1 MSEEIKF
8 EPVFGDQSL
17 FDGAPDDV
25 DMIGYNGGF
34 YKNSQNG
41 PMYCCGCTF
50 TTDEYR
56 NKGFIAM
63 RHIIKAPTW
72 TKADQEK
79 GILPTVGCELRIGS
93 DLYIVEAINSNEGQ
107 LCVRDKSDGEL
118 SITYRQYIKPIETA
132 REKYDRERDEWVNSL
147 RNKLPPLNMSFINGM
162 IKAYEELKPFT
173 GDDHD

>member
-1 MSEEIKF
+1 MK
-8 EPVFGDQSL
+8 FGDQSL
-17 FDGAPDDV
+17 FDGAPDYAVLAISANGIITHYSKDEPFHFCLNTPYRGWV
-25 DMIGYNGGF
+25 DL
-34 YKNSQNG
+34 
-41 PMYCCGCTF
+41 
-50 TTDEYR
+50 
-56 NKGFIAM
+56 AM
-63 RHIIKAPTW
+63 REPESPKPMW

-118 SITYRQYIKPIETA
+118 SITYRQYIKPIETP